1 MRCHTLSILGRLLI
15 PKLEMNQFLNNKI
28 FPQTQLLLLLF
39 RWLRNENPK
48 ILSPPLIPRPLP
60 LPPSLS
66 LSLSCRTA
74 TAGGQGTRPRHAA
87 RRAAKARGQARG
99 QDAAWRG
106 LARPGAACATGV
118 AARHGG
124 GGGGGRLGLPEIED
138 FSGEGVFLKNF
149 LWISWKFSWIK

>member
-66 LSLSCRTA
+66 LSLSL
-74 TAGGQGTRPRHAA
+74 AGRRQ
-87 RRAAKARGQARG
+87 RAAKARGQGTRPGARPRL
-99 QDAAWRG
+99 AARRAAR
-106 LARPGAACATGV
+106 ARPGAALRGQARPARPESRPDTAAAAAV
-118 AARHGG
+118 AG
-124 GGGGGRLGLPEIED
+124 
-138 FSGEGVFLKNF
+138 
-149 LWISWKFSWIK
+149 